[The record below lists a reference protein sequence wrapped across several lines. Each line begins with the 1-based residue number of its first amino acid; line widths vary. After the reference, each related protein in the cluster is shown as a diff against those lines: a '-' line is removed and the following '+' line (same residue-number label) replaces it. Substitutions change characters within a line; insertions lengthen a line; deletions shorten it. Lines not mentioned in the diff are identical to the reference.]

1 MGAVVVDINP
11 RLALLDQL
19 AVVARAIGN
28 AHRLYLLDVLA
39 QGERT
44 VEELA
49 HSAGLSIANAS
60 QHLQVMARAGLI
72 RRRKSGSF
80 VYYALSDDSVMR
92 LVAALRSAAE
102 TNIAEVDRLIQA
114 YYSAKDSLEP
124 VTRPELWRR
133 VKEGDVVVLDVRAS
147 EEFIAG
153 HIPSAVNIPIA
164 ELQRRLAELPR
175 ENLIVAYCRGPYC
188 LYSFEAV
195 ELLRKEGF
203 NVKRLEEGLPE
214 WRMAGFPTERE

>member
-1 MGAVVVDINP
+1 MEEVSP
-11 RLALLDQL
+11 RLALLEQL

-28 AHRLYLLDVLA
+28 PHRLYLLDVLA

-44 VEELA
+44 VEDLA
-49 HSAGLSIANAS
+49 KAAGLSIANAS
-60 QHLQVMARAGLI
+60 QHLQIMARAGLI
-72 RRRKSGSF
+72 RRRKTGSF
-80 VYYALSDDSVMR
+80 VHYALSNDNVMR
-92 LVAALRSAAE
+92 LVAALRSTAE
-102 TNIAEVDRLIQA
+102 ANIAEVDRLIQA
-114 YYSAKDSLEP
+114 YYTAKDSLEP
-124 VTRPELWRR
+124 VTRPELWQR
-133 VKEGDVVVLDVRAS
+133 VKEGNVVVLDVRAF
-147 EEFIAG
+147 EEFMAG

-203 NVKRLEEGLPE
+203 KVQRLEEGLPE
-214 WRMAGFPTERE
+214 WRMAGFPTEKR